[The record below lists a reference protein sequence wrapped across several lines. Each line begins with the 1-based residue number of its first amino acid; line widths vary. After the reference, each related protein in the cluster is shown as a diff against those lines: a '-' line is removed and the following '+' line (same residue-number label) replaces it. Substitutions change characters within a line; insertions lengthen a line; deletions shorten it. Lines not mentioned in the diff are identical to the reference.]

1 MSAETQKQQQQQQA
15 LHSGMKRHFY
25 SQHSSTQ
32 GNAVDLCREL
42 LLQAATDMPL
52 PSNTTTTD
60 NQANAALHGEQ
71 QQHGCHCC
79 CCINV
84 AEWGCSHGANSIAP
98 VALIAEVL
106 QQRLADYSRGACS
119 AAGPCHIRLVCFP
132 AASWRGVCA

>member
-71 QQHGCHCC
+71 QQHGCHC
-79 CCINV
+79 
-84 AEWGCSHGANSIAP
+84 A
-98 VALIAEVL
+98 
-106 QQRLADYSRGACS
+106 
-119 AAGPCHIRLVCFP
+119 
-132 AASWRGVCA
+132 AASMLQSGAARMVPTALLLWR